1 VGVGGESPSPR
12 PKKKK
17 RKQRHGS
24 VLMAIAEEKKAPKPQ
39 QHHFE
44 KQLEALCPYHE
55 KPVKHKLRDC
65 RLMRSFLASAPQAE
79 ATKRRRD
86 DRLDDQRIAANT
98 PPHSRFLSGPQTTF
112 GSPEL
117 TPPCLGSRATSELPQ
132 AFSDSDTDFND
143 FVDLLMR

>member
-1 VGVGGESPSPR
+1 
-12 PKKKK
+12 
-17 RKQRHGS
+17 
-24 VLMAIAEEKKAPKPQ
+24 MAIAEEEEAPKPQ
-39 QHHFE
+39 RHHFE

-86 DRLDDQRIAANT
+86 DRLDDQRITAIA
-98 PPHSRFLSGPQTTF
+98 PPPSRFLLAPQTTS

-117 TPPCLGSRATSELPQ
+117 TPSCLASRTTSELPQ
-132 AFSDSDTDFND
+132 ALSDSDTDFND